1 VLVDSQQFTVQYVS
15 ARGLLDLRADKDID
29 PDKSISSRVRY
40 GVDPSTVTLIAGA
53 APPSATATA
62 PQHLEHAGLAG
73 SHVLFGG
80 ERCKVQ
86 YVTSR
91 TFWHRLDLQLPSGD
105 VQYGVDPAA
114 VTVLDDGGAE
124 PSAIDPPP
132 ALSSAPPV
140 VVSSAVIE
148 PLGERL
154 SRVMG
159 SGASVF
165 RCHMDGGP
173 RELACK
179 LLPCDAM
186 AHKREDMLVEMDLC
200 KQLHHAHIVKFELV
214 AECVLVQG
222 AMHLAMVMEFVPV
235 TLEYLIAR
243 RKAEGRPFKVA
254 RLAAIIGE
262 LASALHYLHAECGPP
277 IVHGDIK
284 PQNVCFHAA
293 ALAEDVASDT
303 ADNAS
308 VVALDDAVGADGA
321 DGGGGPAASGEM
333 SGETGLRLIDFG
345 AAVASAEPVHEF
357 VGTLATVPPE
367 MFAGEAY
374 HTPADVWSMGMLIQ
388 WCLLLDNPMGEQTIP
403 QWEACVSSTPAELP
417 VFAPMPHQWPQ
428 ELEPMAAL
436 ARRCLAHNPAA
447 RPSAGQVQESC
458 QAPSA

>member
-1 VLVDSQQFTVQYVS
+1 
-15 ARGLLDLRADKDID
+15 
-29 PDKSISSRVRY
+29 
-40 GVDPSTVTLIAGA
+40 
-53 APPSATATA
+53 
-62 PQHLEHAGLAG
+62 
-73 SHVLFGG
+73 
-80 ERCKVQ
+80 
-86 YVTSR
+86 
-91 TFWHRLDLQLPSGD
+91 
-105 VQYGVDPAA
+105 
-114 VTVLDDGGAE
+114 
-124 PSAIDPPP
+124 
-132 ALSSAPPV
+132 
-140 VVSSAVIE
+140 
-148 PLGERL
+148 
-154 SRVMG
+154 
-159 SGASVF
+159 
-165 RCHMDGGP
+165 
-173 RELACK
+173 
-179 LLPCDAM
+179 
-186 AHKREDMLVEMDLC
+186 
-200 KQLHHAHIVKFELV
+200 
-214 AECVLVQG
+214 
-222 AMHLAMVMEFVPV
+222 MVMEFVPV

-388 WCLLLDNPMGEQTIP
+388 WCLLLDNPMGDRTIP
-403 QWEACVSSTPAELP
+403 EWEKCISSSPADVP
-417 VFAPMPHQWPQ
+417 VFAQPPHAWPE
-428 ELEPMAAL
+428 ELGPMAAV
-436 ARRCLAHNPAA
+436 ARRCLKREPDE
-447 RPSAGQVQESC
+447 RPSALLVQMACWAHVPTTQWEHG
-458 QAPSA
+458 AAVA